1 MARKLTDEE
10 AAQRIA
16 DLRAFAK
23 QFHSGLSD
31 EERLRVAINLLQQ
44 TRRCRNCGG
53 WFDVSSLEETFC
65 SEECEEKF
73 ERR

>member
-1 MARKLTDEE
+1 MACKLTDEE

-31 EERLRVAINLLQQ
+31 EERLAAINLLQQ
-44 TRRCRNCGG
+44 TRRCPNCGG

-65 SEECEEKF
+65 SEECEEEFK
-73 ERR
+73 RR